1 VVLAAVLAAVACK
14 SLSVDPKEVVALAT
28 TLPDS
33 GRVEVNDTIHPRAV
47 ALNGDGDS
55 IAATIYWARL
65 DTTVLVV
72 DSLTGATIGL
82 IANQTGRIQARV
94 GNLRSNPITIT
105 VLPPLDSLAAS
116 GIIVDTVVTA
126 TPDSVSDSLTIT
138 AFAGTASGP
147 FIAGRKVLLSLVFPT
162 GTPPLTF
169 IPNDTLVTNGSG
181 QATFQVRLTG
191 GPRPDSAVVTAQAFR
206 EDGSLV
212 PSTPQPLKFVVV
224 FQ

>member
-1 VVLAAVLAAVACK
+1 VAAVACK
-14 SLSVDPKEVVALAT
+14 SLAVDPKEVVALAT

-33 GRVEVNDTIHPRAV
+33 GRVEVSDTIHPRGV

-55 IAATIYWARL
+55 IAATIVWARL

-72 DSLTGATIGL
+72 DSLTGATVGL
-82 IANQTGRIQARV
+82 IGNQTGRIQARV
-94 GNLRSNPITIT
+94 GTLRSNPITIF
-105 VLPPLDSLAAS
+105 VVPPLDSLAATTTL
-116 GIIVDTVVTA
+116 DTVVTG
-126 TPDSVSDSLTIT
+126 TPDSVSAALTIT
-138 AFAGTASGP
+138 AFAGTATGP

-162 GTPPLTF
+162 GTPPLTL
-169 IPNDTLVTNGSG
+169 IPNDTLATNSAG
-181 QATFQVRLTG
+181 QATFQVRLTA

-206 EDGSLV
+206 ADGSLV